1 MKLLY
6 IHDKALGS
14 NHPIFSRI
22 NAETKAVFI
31 WDDAYFKQRGYSL
44 KRLVFIY
51 ETLCPMPVDIIYGK
65 TSDVIKTIA
74 PTKIITSFTADLP
87 IQNIFKDISKQF
99 ELEFVYQPSFSQ
111 IDDSFEFKRFL
122 NIGIRQKRLP
132 LERMAS
138 EISRHLYTEIVL
150 LMYHYPDEHCPCE
163 KISFYNQ

>member
-1 MKLLY
+1 MQLLY

-51 ETLCPMPVDIIYGK
+51 ETLCSMPVDIIYGT

-74 PTKIITSFTADLP
+74 PTKIITSFTADTP
-87 IQNIFKDISKQF
+87 IQNISPNSLNLSLCINRALARLMTALS
-99 ELEFVYQPSFSQ
+99 LSV
-111 IDDSFEFKRFL
+111 FL

-132 LERMAS
+132 LEGMAS
-138 EISRHLYTEIVL
+138 EISRCLYTEIVL

-163 KISFYNQ
+163 QISFYNQ

>member
-1 MKLLY
+1 MQLLY
-6 IHDKALGS
+6 FHDKALGS

-51 ETLCPMPVDIIYGK
+51 ETLCSMPVDIIYGT

-111 IDDSFEFKRFL
+111 IDDSFEFKRFFKYWNKAKKTAL
-122 NIGIRQKRLP
+122 KRDGI
-132 LERMAS
+132 
-138 EISRHLYTEIVL
+138 
-150 LMYHYPDEHCPCE
+150 
-163 KISFYNQ
+163 